1 MELKSLEKG
10 CLELSLTVEELNILF
25 ACLRESFATL
35 GRSSYQT
42 RVGVAMDVASALG
55 DELMHLMEREGIEQ

>member
-1 MELKSLEKG
+1 MDLKKMDDG
-10 CLELSLTVEELNILF
+10 CFGLSLTADELNVLF

-35 GRSSYQT
+35 GRESYQT
-42 RVGVAMDVASALG
+42 RIGVTMDVGSALG

>member
-1 MELKSLEKG
+1 MDLKNLGDGSF
-10 CLELSLTVEELNILF
+10 ELSLTGDELNVLF

-35 GRSSYQT
+35 GKNSYQT
-42 RVGVAMDVASALG
+42 RIGVTMDVGSALG

>member
-1 MELKSLEKG
+1 MDLNRLGDRSFG
-10 CLELSLTVEELNILF
+10 LSLTGDELNVLF

-35 GRSSYQT
+35 GKNSYQT
-42 RVGVAMDVASALG
+42 RIGVTMDVGSALG